1 MWRLQKKQSAVF
13 LACVSSCR
21 TMREGSSSAVRSVG
35 HLSPQ
40 CWREGEPQWRKK
52 PDLHKL
58 PPHSLNFT
66 NKAKEQNISIFFL
79 FFCPKS
85 ISIFKTTA
93 LCNRWTITHR
103 QSKPG
108 NIKTFSTFLV
118 WCHFWRQCLSEITF
132 TLYVSLR
139 GHPRYHNAVMDRG
152 GGATGKVASGGWG
165 RWTVKTLPSSIHFQ
179 SYSILRGFCRERW
192 CQAPLG
198 QKAGYGTEEQVAD
211 LLIVVT
217 GTCQHLE
224 DLLSIQLIWVFI
236 YLFKTNRF

>member
-1 MWRLQKKQSAVF
+1 MCFILQDYERGKQ
-13 LACVSSCR
+13 LSSQISG
-21 TMREGSSSAVRSVG
+21 TPITTVLEG
-35 HLSPQ
+35 
-40 CWREGEPQWRKK
+40 RKENHNEEK

-132 TLYVSLR
+132 TLYLSLR
-139 GHPRYHNAVMDRG
+139 GHPRYHNAVMDREEEPQG
-152 GGATGKVASGGWG
+152 KLHQEDEADELLRHFPARYISSLTQFWEDSAEKDGA
-165 RWTVKTLPSSIHFQ
+165 RPH
-179 SYSILRGFCRERW
+179 
-192 CQAPLG
+192 
-198 QKAGYGTEEQVAD
+198 
-211 LLIVVT
+211 
-217 GTCQHLE
+217 
-224 DLLSIQLIWVFI
+224 
-236 YLFKTNRF
+236 